1 MSRKILVVLLVAA
14 FSLGMPTLGNS
25 GGMGKEGKG
34 AGSAL
39 DKETLRGTVT
49 RVDGNAVTLRDAECR
64 ERTVEAANLRELKD
78 IRIGDHV
85 AVRDGRFA
93 EAVSDPLAGY
103 GISSLPF
110 PGEKC

>member
-1 MSRKILVVLLVAA
+1 MARRILFVLLVAA
-14 FSLGMPTLGNS
+14 YSLGMPSPGFS
-25 GGMGKEGKG
+25 GRMGGEGKG
-34 AGSAL
+34 AGSGM

-64 ERTVEAANLRELKD
+64 ERTVEAANPRELKD